1 MGNINR
7 TVGVPQDS
15 EIKTS
20 ILWSKVKNDQ
30 DIVKYM
36 PDYTQKKTPNRQYLI
51 DIINT
56 IHPGVMKL
64 LVLQLRAKKV
74 KKREAKMKKYVIV
87 KKSFAQKLKNW
98 HSKRKDEKFKPGRF
112 IGLMQEDRKVEA
124 AVRKRYSKVDFD
136 FNFDELVKKVKYE

>member
-87 KKSFAQKLKNW
+87 KKSFAKKLKNW
-98 HSKRKDEKFKPGRF
+98 HSKRMDEKFKPGRF

-136 FNFDELVKKVKYE
+136 FNFDKLVKKVKYE